1 MVTGIGRHHDMTWH
15 IHTVMAKFLH
25 ATVVFLLVGLS
36 LAGEAQSGPVFDAVK
51 ARGVVRC
58 GVNPHTPGFS
68 QAVAPGDWRGLDV
81 DLCRAIAAA
90 VFGDAAKVFILPA
103 DERQRIDALYD
114 GAIDILMRNATHNL
128 VRDAV
133 LSYALAGTN
142 FYDGL
147 ALMTPAARGARAA
160 RDLDGAVVC
169 TRAGQAA
176 ELLADFAARNAIR
189 FTPRTVESVD
199 DGVAAYESGNCGAL
213 LLDASH
219 LAALRAGRLRDSRAH
234 AILPDRLSRLPL
246 GPLVRHGD
254 AQWLDVV
261 KWVLM
266 GMVQAEEL
274 GVSSRNVDAQRRSD
288 DPAVERLLGVSPGLG
303 KAIGLDERWMYNV
316 IKQVGNYGE
325 SYARHLGADSPL
337 QLERGLNELWT
348 RGGLM
353 YAMPFR

>member
-1 MVTGIGRHHDMTWH
+1 
-15 IHTVMAKFLH
+15 
-25 ATVVFLLVGLS
+25 
-36 LAGEAQSGPVFDAVK
+36 
-51 ARGVVRC
+51 
-58 GVNPHTPGFS
+58 
-68 QAVAPGDWRGLDV
+68 
-81 DLCRAIAAA
+81 
-90 VFGDAAKVFILPA
+90 
-103 DERQRIDALYD
+103 
-114 GAIDILMRNATHNL
+114 
-128 VRDAV
+128 
-133 LSYALAGTN
+133 
-142 FYDGL
+142 
-147 ALMTPAARGARAA
+147 
-160 RDLDGAVVC
+160 
-169 TRAGQAA
+169 
-176 ELLADFAARNAIR
+176 
-189 FTPRTVESVD
+189 
-199 DGVAAYESGNCGAL
+199 
-213 LLDASH
+213 
-219 LAALRAGRLRDSRAH
+219 LRAGRLRDSRAH